1 MAGGV
6 AVDAVAAAD
15 WFRQAAEKGLDW
27 GMYNYANLLTTGNG
41 VSQDQ
46 VAALGWYR
54 RAAETGHAKS
64 LNLVGRFYEEGIAV
78 AADKTMAFAYYRQS
92 AHGGDFRGQY
102 SYATMLAE
110 RGSINEA
117 AAWLRKIPATATPGF
132 LEKTGPELAQS
143 PHPAIRAIGVEIMA
157 SLKSA

>member
-1 MAGGV
+1 MA
-6 AVDAVAAAD
+6 AAAAD
-15 WFRQAAEKGLDW
+15 WFRQAAEQGLDW
-27 GMYNYANLLTTGNG
+27 GMYNYANLLSTGNG

-46 VAALGWYR
+46 VAALAWYR
-54 RAAETGHAKS
+54 KAAESGHAKS

-92 AHGGDFRGQY
+92 AQGGDFRGQY

-117 AAWLRKIPATATPGF
+117 AAWLRKIPATATAGF
-132 LEKTGPELAQS
+132 LEKIGPELAQS
-143 PHPAIRAIGVEIMA
+143 PHPAIRAIGLEILA
-157 SLKSA
+157 NPKSA